1 MLKIKWQGKAG
12 NWQAFDTNDILHMSR
27 THGINLFSNGTP
39 VIILQDQ
46 QYIVNKVDLF
56 ADYKKAHKQV
66 TMLSD
71 CKPSSSIIAEVGFID

>member
-1 MLKIKWQGKAG
+1 MLRIKWKNLDG
-12 NWQAFDTNDILHMSR
+12 NWIAYDVSDILHMSR

-46 QYIVNKVDLF
+46 QYITNKVDLF
-56 ADYKKAHKQV
+56 ADYKKARKQV

-71 CKPSSSIIAEVGFID
+71 CKPSSSIIAKVGFID